1 MWTVA
6 AHDPEPQTHPLPGPH
21 TAPNRTTTLPAH
33 AFRPLC
39 SMSPRTPQ
47 DSQQAPNGGPLQ
59 IDPGT
64 RVARGKSGP
73 THSEGRFFYTPPQR
87 RERPGV
93 NLNPRRRNSAMKIT
107 GLCVN
112 VKTKT
117 TKISLTPKPVDPY
130 PPPNSSPPAKLRP
143 VGGLKGGLFWI
154 GRPSLTHTRETIDSA
169 WDAPNISLPRPRF
182 CGRGIV

>member
-1 MWTVA
+1 LWTVV
-6 AHDPEPQTHPLPGPH
+6 AHDPETQTHPLPGPH

-59 IDPGT
+59 IDPGV
-64 RVARGKSGP
+64 VASCVGKSGP

-143 VGGLKGGLFWI
+143 VGGL
-154 GRPSLTHTRETIDSA
+154 GRGAFLDRAGRLSHTRA
-169 WDAPNISLPRPRF
+169 KL
-182 CGRGIV
+182 